1 MLKIDSKPQLL
12 IIFLQ
17 TNKLHYNLDQL
28 ILTCFY
34 SINFLIIWNDET
46 TNLFNELYLYVNFFQ
61 EINIH

>member
-17 TNKLHYNLDQL
+17 INKLHYNLDQL

-34 SINFLIIWNDET
+34 SINFLITWNDET